1 MPYPLLDDRTP
12 EHFPNPHGADAHG
25 FVALSRSLG
34 KERVIHAYRKG
45 IFPWMKMDEPPF
57 CWCWFSPDP
66 RMSLYPQNFK
76 TSRSLAKVL
85 RQGSLELRVDQNFE
99 SVMRACATIQRPN
112 QEKSWI
118 EEDMIEDYTALH
130 NAGIAHSIE
139 AYEGGK
145 LVGGLYG
152 LAMDRVFFGES
163 MFHYVPEAS
172 KACMAHLVK
181 LAISADLWMIDCQAH
196 NPFLESLG
204 AEEVPR
210 TRFLSELAEV
220 CTQTESRIN
229 WKDLALRQ

>member
-1 MPYPLLDDRTP
+1 MPYPLLDDCTP

-130 NAGIAHSIE
+130 HAGIAHSIE

-172 KACMAHLVK
+172 KACMALLVK
-181 LAISADLWMIDCQAH
+181 LAISADLWMIDCQVY

-210 TRFLSELAEV
+210 TRFLSELAEA
-220 CTQTESRIN
+220 CTQTESHIN
-229 WKDLALRQ
+229 WKDIALRQ

>member
-1 MPYPLLDDRTP
+1 
-12 EHFPNPHGADAHG
+12 
-25 FVALSRSLG
+25 
-34 KERVIHAYRKG
+34 
-45 IFPWMKMDEPPF
+45 MDENGRAPF
-57 CWCWFSPDP
+57 LLVLVFP
-66 RMSLYPQNFK
+66 RPKDVPVPKNFK

-85 RQGSLELRVDQNFE
+85 RQGSLELRVDNNFE
-99 SVMRACATIQRPN
+99 SVMRACATIKRPN

-118 EEDMIEDYTALH
+118 EEDMIEEYTALH
-130 NAGIAHSIE
+130 HAGIAHSVE

-163 MFHYVPEAS
+163 MFHYIPEAS
-172 KACMAHLVK
+172 KVCMAHLVK
-181 LAISADLWMIDCQAH
+181 LAISADLWMIDCQVH

-210 TRFLSELAEV
+210 TRFLRELVEA

-229 WKDLALRQ
+229 WKGIALQQ